1 MNVKIFIFIK
11 IIFQVFEAIQQG
23 IPRATGIEINR
34 VLVYYARLKAYSSG
48 QSKICQFKRAN
59 LWKVKIQN
67 ILLLINVFF
76 CFV

>member
-1 MNVKIFIFIK
+1 MKKIFIFLK

-48 QSKICQFKRAN
+48 QNKICQFKRAN

-76 CFV
+76 CLA